1 MVDEININ
9 STITR
14 NEELLSG
21 EIDHEIVIMN
31 LDSGSYHVINK
42 TGQRIWE
49 LLEKPMTVEEIC
61 STISEEYEVDT
72 QICLDEVLKFLADL
86 QSRQIVQVS

>member
-1 MVDEININ
+1 MDEISIN

-21 EIDHEIVIMN
+21 EIEQEIVIMN

-49 LLEKPMTVEEIC
+49 LLEEPMSAAEIC

-72 QICLDEVLKFLADL
+72 QNCQEEVLKFLADL
-86 QSRQIVQVS
+86 QSRQIVTVS

>member
-1 MVDEININ
+1 MDEINLN

-21 EIDHEIVIMN
+21 EIDDETVLMN
-31 LDSGSYHVINK
+31 LESGSYHVINK

-49 LLEKPMTVEEIC
+49 LLEKPMTFAEIC
-61 STISEEYEVDT
+61 SILSEEYDVSSDT
-72 QICLDEVLKFLADL
+72 CQGEVLSFIIEL
-86 QSRQIVQVS
+86 QTRNIVQVS

>member
-1 MVDEININ
+1 MDEINLN

-21 EIDHEIVIMN
+21 EIDNEIVLMN
-31 LDSGSYHVINK
+31 LESGSYHVINK

-49 LLEKPMTVEEIC
+49 LLEQPMTVAEIC
-61 STISEEYEVDT
+61 STISEEYIVDPET
-72 QICLDEVLKFLADL
+72 CQNEVLNFITGLL
-86 QSRQIVQVS
+86 NRQMIVVS

>member
-1 MVDEININ
+1 MDEINLN

-21 EIDHEIVIMN
+21 EIDDETVLMN
-31 LDSGSYHVINK
+31 LESGSYHVINK

-49 LLEKPMTVEEIC
+49 LLEKPLTFAEIC
-61 STISEEYEVDT
+61 SILSEEYDVSPDT
-72 QICLDEVLKFLADL
+72 CQGEILSFIIEL
-86 QSRQIVQVS
+86 QTRHIVQVS